1 MALPNIKGF
10 FEYMYKVWM
19 IWVFFDLLLQFNA
32 YFTSLRSSLCIFLCL
47 QCEIYASTNVDIK
60 LYYEKM
66 PKNWEHF
73 QVKLQKWME
82 KVMEQVWKDEY
93 FAFCKHMLVCDFMFG
108 HDFLKEIQL
117 HYNMN
122 S

>member
-1 MALPNIKGF
+1 M
-10 FEYMYKVWM
+10 
-19 IWVFFDLLLQFNA
+19 
-32 YFTSLRSSLCIFLCL
+32 
-47 QCEIYASTNVDIK
+47 K

-66 PKNWEHF
+66 LKNWEHF

-82 KVMEQVWKDEY
+82 KVMEQLRKDEY
-93 FAFCKHMLVCDFMFG
+93 FAFCKQMLVCDFMFG